1 MTTWL
6 PEQDHFTPSHKVT
19 LKILVVR
26 PLQRFQNESG
36 FNYPPFLGQ
45 PICRALPC
53 PTPLPCLSLS
63 SILPVTEQPV
73 KWLVRFCILESFIDV
88 NWSHLIW
95 SQYMRCDAMSSWT
108 TQNMTRSRATLHIHA
123 SKRYTSEITLKHK
136 THWQMPSWKSLFP
149 VSFACKALAKVNHI
163 QTTYEGVVEP
173 VFVQQSKCVG
183 KSVIELAQVALK
195 MGREGQKEYEHEQEI
210 TGISKMKF
218 MEVLLTECVGVLACD
233 MATIFILSPVPRV
246 ARLFG
251 TCNWVPQMWWKLHA
265 EHPSEF
271 VGNGEIPCSSTMVYQ
286 LISSSPI
293 QWPFMAIWRLTIW

>member
-1 MTTWL
+1 MNQASIT
-6 PEQDHFTPSHKVT
+6 PHFWANPYVGPYH
-19 LKILVVR
+19 
-26 PLQRFQNESG
+26 
-36 FNYPPFLGQ
+36 
-45 PICRALPC
+45 ALPLFPAFRC
-53 PTPLPCLSLS
+53 PRSCLSL
-63 SILPVTEQPV
+63 EQPV

-195 MGREGQKEYEHEQEI
+195 MGRRGAKGI
-210 TGISKMKF
+210 WTWTGNNRNI
-218 MEVLLTECVGVLACD
+218 
-233 MATIFILSPVPRV
+233 
-246 ARLFG
+246 
-251 TCNWVPQMWWKLHA
+251 
-265 EHPSEF
+265 
-271 VGNGEIPCSSTMVYQ
+271 
-286 LISSSPI
+286 
-293 QWPFMAIWRLTIW
+293 